1 MKKVIAVFLIISFAF
16 LSVFPVNAIE
26 IIGELETGISGM
38 DRLTVSAALND
49 YFDSRESFLLGEG
62 DTLNVLL
69 QGIEDDET
77 VHRQMYDSQSL
88 IYLGS
93 AITIGDITFNDIQA
107 DAEVTETVSYVDD
120 GVSKTATVE
129 HDLFLALNDDNAP
142 VVVYDGY
149 YEMFSDFRSSAYVD
163 EESVDV
169 MSPRVGSGN
178 CLVHVAET
186 QVGYAEAADGYTK
199 YGDWYDQE
207 YNTTGFA
214 KAHWCVM
221 FVSWCAAQALIPET
235 IIYKIA
241 NETTLKDFYIN
252 QGRYYSRSQATGTL
266 SPQAG
271 DIVFFANDHVKE
283 SHVGIVRY
291 ADSSN
296 IYVVHGNAAND
307 DVSLDTFSRTNPY
320 VLGYAKPAYDAT
332 GHSSNSGYV
341 HDGDE
346 HWLNCCVCGCEYN
359 KETHILPEFFEDN
372 EVQHWKAC
380 ETCDREVIREAHTFI
395 EVLSGR
401 VYICSEC
408 GYEKYQ

>member
-38 DRLTVSAALND
+38 DRLSVSAALND
-49 YFDSRESFLLGEG
+49 YFDSREAFLLGNG
-62 DTLNVLL
+62 DILNVLL

-77 VHRQMYDSQSL
+77 AHRQKYNSL
-88 IYLGS
+88 GIVYLGS
-93 AITIGDITFNDIQA
+93 VITIGDISFSDIQA
-107 DAEVTETVSYVDD
+107 DAKVTETVSYIDD
-120 GVSKTATVE
+120 SVSKTATIE
-129 HDLFLALNDDNAP
+129 HDLFLALNDDNTP
-142 VVVYDGY
+142 FVVCDGY
-149 YEMFSDFRSSAYVD
+149 YDAISEFQSCAYVD
-163 EESVDV
+163 EECIDAMFV
-169 MSPRVGSGN
+169 RGGSGN
-178 CLVHVAET
+178 CLVHIAET

-214 KAHWCVM
+214 KEHWCVM
-221 FVSWCAAQALIPET
+221 FVSWCAAHALIPESV
-235 IIYKIA
+235 IFKIA
-241 NETTLKDFYIN
+241 NETTLKNFYIN

-296 IYVVHGNAAND
+296 IYVVHGNAADD
-307 DVSLDTFSRTNPY
+307 DVSLDTFSRSNPY
-320 VLGYAKPAYDAT
+320 VLGYAKPAYESPGHLSNT
-332 GHSSNSGYV
+332 GYD
-341 HDGDE
+341 HDEDE
-346 HWLNCCVCGCEYN
+346 HWQNCGICGCEYN
-359 KETHILPEFFEDN
+359 KVAHILPEFYEDDATY
-372 EVQHWKAC
+372 HWKVC
-380 ETCDREVIREAHTFI
+380 ETCDREVIRETHTFV
-395 EVLSGR
+395 EVFSGR

-408 GYEKYQ
+408 GYEKYE